1 MNLQPLQYHI
11 KLRDKLKE
19 QKKTW
24 DWFSSVK
31 VKDEQLQEFKTNL
44 LKNTYRLDKETH
56 VELYDK
62 VQRAKDK
69 LGLTIDVT
77 IYQAQNST
85 DINAGISYLPG
96 EAHIVLSGEIMKLL
110 TDDELLSV
118 IAHEL
123 AHVRL
128 FSIENAEFEIA
139 DRIITSIANDYR
151 SEDVY
156 IETARLFRLYME
168 LYCDRGSLLVTENI
182 DAVLSSLIKINT
194 GLSKVSVESYLKQAA
209 EIFEAE
215 KVKSEYQTH
224 PENYIRVSALKLW
237 YTDQENAETQI
248 SEMIEGAIQLNGL
261 DIFKQHNI
269 YELTFTCIQLFLKP
283 KWTRTTAM
291 LSLAKQYKNDFKTD
305 DAIVINDILVNS
317 IHALS
322 PSIKEYLSYIL
333 LDFALVD
340 PALEDVPMGLA
351 FQMAEDLMLKEA
363 YNEIVKKELKFGE
376 RKLSELQKKSAKAL
390 SEIKES
396 KQEHLYED

>member
-1 MNLQPLQYHI
+1 MSLQPLHYHI
-11 KLRDKLKE
+11 TLRNKLKE
-19 QKKTW
+19 QTKTW
-24 DWFSSVK
+24 DWFSSVR
-31 VKDEQLQEFKTNL
+31 VKDEQLLEFKTNL
-44 LKNTYRLDKETH
+44 LKNTYRLDKESN

-62 VQRAKDK
+62 VQLAKDK
-69 LGLTIDVT
+69 LGLTLDVT

-96 EAHIVLSGEIMKLL
+96 EAHIVLSGQIMKLL
-110 TDDELLSV
+110 TDEELLSV

-123 AHVRL
+123 SHVRL
-128 FSIENAEFEIA
+128 FSIENAEFEIT
-139 DRIITSIANDYR
+139 DRIITAIANDYR

-168 LYCDRGSLLVTENI
+168 LYCDRGSLLVTENL

-215 KVKSEYQTH
+215 KAKSEYQTH

-237 YTDQENAETQI
+237 HTDQDNAETKI

-261 DIFKQHNI
+261 DIFKQHKI
-269 YELTFTCIQLFLKP
+269 HALTFSLIQLLLKP
-283 KWTRTTAM
+283 KWTRTTAI

-305 DAIVINDILVNS
+305 DSIVINDLFVDTIQS
-317 IHALS
+317 LS
-322 PSIKEYLSYIL
+322 TSIKEYFSYVL

-340 PALEDVPMGLA
+340 PTLEDVPMGLA
-351 FQMAEDLMLKEA
+351 FQLAEDLMLKEV

-376 RKLSELQKKSAKAL
+376 RKLSELQKKAAKAL

>member
-1 MNLQPLQYHI
+1 MNLQPLHYHV
-11 KLRDKLKE
+11 KLRNKLKE
-19 QKKTW
+19 QAKTW

-31 VKDEQLQEFKTNL
+31 VKDEQLLEFKTNL
-44 LKNTYRLDKETH
+44 LKNTYRLDKESN

-62 VQRAKDK
+62 VQLAKDK

-96 EAHIVLSGEIMKLL
+96 EAHIVLSGQIIKLL
-110 TDDELLSV
+110 TDEELLSV

-123 AHVRL
+123 SHVRL

-139 DRIITSIANDYR
+139 DRIITAIANDYR
-151 SEDVY
+151 SEDVF

-168 LYCDRGSLLVTENI
+168 LYCDRGSLLVTENLNV
-182 DAVLSSLIKINT
+182 VLSSLIKINT

-215 KVKSEYQTH
+215 KAKSEYQTH

-237 YTDQENAETQI
+237 HTDQEHAETKI

-261 DIFKQHNI
+261 DIFKQHKI
-269 YELTFTCIQLFLKP
+269 HELTFSLIQLLLKP
-283 KWTRTTAM
+283 KWTRTTAI

-305 DAIVINDILVNS
+305 DAIVINDTFVDNIQS
-317 IHALS
+317 LS
-322 PSIKEYLSYIL
+322 TSIKEYLSYVL

-340 PALEDVPMGLA
+340 PTLEDVPMGLT
-351 FQMAEDLMLKEA
+351 FQLAEDLMLKEV
-363 YNEIVKKELKFGE
+363 YNEIVKKELKLGE
-376 RKLSELQKKSAKAL
+376 RKLSELQKKAAKAL